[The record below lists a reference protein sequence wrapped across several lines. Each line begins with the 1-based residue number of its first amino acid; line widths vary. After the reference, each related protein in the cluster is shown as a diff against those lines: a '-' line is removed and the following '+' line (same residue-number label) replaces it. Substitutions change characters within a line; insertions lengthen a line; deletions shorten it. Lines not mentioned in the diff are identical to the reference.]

1 VLNVKAI
8 KFGWACIVLILAC
21 SFVFAQKRKTNIS
34 LRDSLDGAFDLS
46 DYIIDANGFVPVPYI
61 ITEPALGGF
70 GGALVPVF
78 IKKRPPYVD
87 SVKGKAVYTPI
98 PPDITGGALA
108 YTVNGTWLAFGF
120 RSGTL
125 VKSRIKYMIGGG
137 YADVNM
143 SFYRT
148 FNNLGEKEL
157 KFNFKAAPIML
168 QATKRIGLSRWYAG
182 FRFVFLNAE
191 AKYVGDTLLE
201 NIAKTFESEKT
212 ISTLGGIVEYDNR
225 DNIFTPDRGMK
236 LHIDGNRAD
245 DFLGSDF
252 EYWRINYYTYLYR
265 PLSKRLIGGLR
276 LDGQQVFGDVP
287 FYLLPYMNMRG
298 LPACRYQGNAS
309 ILSEGELRWDFVRRW
324 SIMAYAGTGKAF
336 DEWSDFKS
344 AEWITSYGTGFRY
357 LLARKFRLR
366 VGIDIAKGP
375 ENWAYYIVFGSN
387 WLK

>member
-1 VLNVKAI
+1 M
-8 KFGWACIVLILAC
+8 VLILAC

-34 LRDSLDGAFDLS
+34 LKDSLDGAFDLS
-46 DYIIDANGFVPVPYI
+46 DYIIDANGFVPVPYL

-87 SVKGKAVYTPI
+87 SVKGKAVYTQI

-108 YTVNGTWLAFGF
+108 YTANGTWLTFGF

-125 VKSRIKYMIGGG
+125 VKSRIKYLIGGG

-148 FNNLGEKEL
+148 FDNLGEKEL
-157 KFNFKAAPIML
+157 KFNFKAAPIIL
-168 QATKRIGLSRWYAG
+168 QATKRLGLSRWYAG
-182 FRFVFLNAE
+182 LRFVFLNAE
-191 AKYVGDTLLE
+191 AKYVGDTLLA
-201 NIAKTFESEKT
+201 NIAKTFESDKT

-236 LHIDGNRAD
+236 LHVDGNRAD

-265 PLSKRLIGGLR
+265 PLSKKLIGGLR
-276 LDGQQVFGDVP
+276 VDGQQVFGDIP

-309 ILSEGELRWDFVRRW
+309 ILSEGELRWDFVKRW

-366 VGIDIAKGP
+366 VGIDVAKGP
-375 ENWAYYIVFGSN
+375 DNWAYYIVFGSN